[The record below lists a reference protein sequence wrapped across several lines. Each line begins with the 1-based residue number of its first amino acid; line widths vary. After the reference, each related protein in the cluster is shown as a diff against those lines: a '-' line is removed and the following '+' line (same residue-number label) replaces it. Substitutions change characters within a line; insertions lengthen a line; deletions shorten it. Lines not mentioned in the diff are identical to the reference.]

1 MNDLTPAE
9 KITSNE
15 TEKFFTTP
23 LILIFLIVFIDLVGF
38 GMVIPVLP
46 IYAQTAPF
54 FASPAE
60 IGFVVSIY
68 SWMQFVFS
76 PILGRLSDKYG
87 RRPVL
92 FISMLGSAVGY
103 VVLGLANT
111 LVLVF
116 AGRIISGI
124 TGGNISAAQAYI
136 ADVTSKENRAK
147 GMALFGA
154 AFGLGF
160 VAGPAIGGI
169 TSKYGVHIPFFIA
182 ACLSLIAA
190 LAVYFVLPESRKFGS
205 HVAEE
210 AGGRIAQLLGSL
222 KEREFGT
229 VNIIYFLLVT
239 AFSIMTTAFVLYT
252 AHVFG
257 YNAEQNGYLFALV
270 GITAV
275 IGQGVLFH
283 KLVNRFGETRLAAL
297 GCILMAASF
306 FCIPFVSPVFAGVS
320 GLIGVCI
327 ALAFANS
334 LASPSLTS
342 LASKITHEHKQ
353 GSALGILQ
361 SGGSLARALGP
372 TIAGPLLNNAANTLD
387 SHTIYR
393 TFFTASGIMFLA
405 FLMALYA
412 VRLMGKHI
420 PVTKTRS
427 ERLKAREIERWN

>member
-1 MNDLTPAE
+1 MSELPAAE
-9 KITSNE
+9 KIKTE
-15 TEKFFTTP
+15 ATEKFFTTP

-46 IYAQTAPF
+46 IYAQSAPF
-54 FASPAE
+54 FASPLE
-60 IGFVVSIY
+60 ISLVVSSY
-68 SWMQFVFS
+68 SWMQFIFS

-92 FISMLGSAVGY
+92 FVSMLGSALGY

-116 AGRIISGI
+116 VGRIISGI
-124 TGGNISAAQAYI
+124 TGGNISAAHAYI
-136 ADVTSKENRAK
+136 ADVTTRENRAK

-154 AFGLGF
+154 AFGFGF

-182 ACLSLIAA
+182 ACLSMIAA
-190 LAVYFVLPESRKFGS
+190 LSVYFVLPESRRFGTQPS
-205 HVAEE
+205 EE
-210 AGGRIAQLLGSL
+210 PGGRIAQLLSSL

-229 VNIIYFLLVT
+229 INLIYFLLVT

-252 AHVFG
+252 AFSFG

-283 KLVNRFGETRLAAL
+283 KLVKKFGETRLAAF

-306 FCIPFVSPVFAGVS
+306 FCIPFVTPAFAGLA

-353 GSALGILQ
+353 GAALGILQ
-361 SGGSLARALGP
+361 SGGSLARAIGP
-372 TIAGPLLNNAANTLD
+372 TLAGPLLNNASNTLD
-387 SHTIYR
+387 TFTIYR
-393 TFFTASGIMFLA
+393 TFFAAAAIMFCA
-405 FLMALYA
+405 FLIALYSVKLIGRQLA
-412 VRLMGKHI
+412 
-420 PVTKTRS
+420 
-427 ERLKAREIERWN
+427 N

>member
-1 MNDLTPAE
+1 MNEQPTAE
-9 KITSNE
+9 KIKSDE

-23 LILIFLIVFIDLVGF
+23 LILIFLIVFIDLIGF

-54 FASPAE
+54 FASPFE
-60 IGFVVSIY
+60 IGLVVSIY

-92 FISMLGSAVGY
+92 FISMLGSALGY

-111 LVLVF
+111 LLLVF
-116 AGRIISGI
+116 VGRIISGI

-136 ADVTSKENRAK
+136 ADVTTRENRAK

-160 VAGPAIGGI
+160 VLGPAIGGI
-169 TSKYGVHIPFFIA
+169 TSKYGVHVPFFIA
-182 ACLSLIAA
+182 AVLSLVAA
-190 LAVYFVLPESRKFGS
+190 LAVYFVLPESRRFDATL
-205 HVAEE
+205 HPAEP
-210 AGGRIAQLLGSL
+210 GGRIAQLLGSL

-229 VNIIYFLLVT
+229 VNLIYFLLVT

-252 AHVFG
+252 AFSFG

-283 KLVNRFGETRLAAL
+283 KFVTKFGETRLAAF

-306 FCIPFVSPVFAGVS
+306 FFIPFVTPSFTGLA

-361 SGGSLARALGP
+361 SGGSLARAIGP
-372 TIAGPLLNNAANTLD
+372 TLAGPLLNNAANTLD
-387 SHTIYR
+387 SYTIHR
-393 TFFTASGIMFLA
+393 TFFVAGGIMFLA

-412 VRLMGKHI
+412 VKLIGRHAASAG
-420 PVTKTRS
+420 
-427 ERLKAREIERWN
+427 

>member
-1 MNDLTPAE
+1 MNDQELT
-9 KITSNE
+9 
-15 TEKFFTTP
+15 TEKPDGQVDKFFSTP
-23 LILIFLIVFIDLVGF
+23 ILLIFLIVFIDLIGF

-54 FASPAE
+54 FASPFE
-60 IGFVVSIY
+60 IGLVVSIY

-76 PILGRLSDKYG
+76 PILGKLSDKFG
-87 RRPVL
+87 RRPIL
-92 FISMLGSAVGY
+92 FISMLGSALGY

-116 AGRIISGI
+116 VGRIISGI

-136 ADVTSKENRAK
+136 ADVTTRENRAK

-160 VAGPAIGGI
+160 VLGPALGGI
-169 TSKYGVHIPFFIA
+169 TSKYGVHVPFFIA
-182 ACLSLIAA
+182 AALSLIAA
-190 LAVYFVLPESRKFGS
+190 LAVYFVLPESRRFDATIQPGQS
-205 HVAEE
+205 
-210 AGGRIAQLLGSL
+210 GGRIAELVGSL
-222 KEREFGT
+222 KERDFGT
-229 VNIIYFLLVT
+229 VNLIYFLLVT

-252 AHVFG
+252 AHIFG

-283 KLVNRFGETRLAAL
+283 KFVNRFGETRLTVF
-297 GCILMAASF
+297 GCILMALCF
-306 FCIPFVSPVFAGVS
+306 FAIPFITPEFTGLA

-327 ALAFANS
+327 GVAFANS

-342 LASKITHEHKQ
+342 LASKVTHEHKQ
-353 GSALGILQ
+353 GASLGILQ

-372 TIAGPLLNNAANTLD
+372 TLAGPLLNNAANALD

-393 TFFTASGIMFLA
+393 TFFVASAIMFLA
-405 FLMALYA
+405 FVIALYA
-412 VRLMGKHI
+412 VRIIGRNAA
-420 PVTKTRS
+420 PV
-427 ERLKAREIERWN
+427 